1 MLHFGM
7 PVATTLCNQILPRRG
22 WIWVMGKRRV
32 MKNALIAKFAVIA
45 LALTSACSIGARA
58 QTTEEGPA
66 PSDQPS
72 APMEMGQPDES
83 AQPAPSEDRTQPS
96 TTQTDQGVARISMI
110 RGDVST
116 QRGDTGDWSAAT
128 VNAPVMSGDR
138 VSTADNARAELQLD
152 YSNVLRL
159 GSNSQAN
166 ITSLSKNQIQVQL
179 GQGIATYV
187 VFKNSEA
194 EPEIDTPNVSIHP
207 AHQDG
212 SFRIE
217 VRPDGDTVITA
228 RNGEA
233 QVTTQQGSTEI
244 RRGDMITVR
253 GTAEDAQYKISGAPD
268 SDDWDRW
275 NSDRD
280 HTMQS
285 AESWNHTNHYYVGA
299 QDLDGNGRWREVPDY
314 GSVWEPNEPE
324 DWAPY
329 RDGNWVWEADYG
341 WTWVGS
347 EPWGWAPYHYGRW
360 MNYDSSWVWWPGPV
374 GFGYRPLW
382 APAYVSFFGFGG
394 GFGGGVGFGGGFGWL
409 PIGPCDAFFP
419 WWGGFGGRFGAV
431 NITNINITNINRSG
445 GIAPLHNGLRYS
457 NLARINDPHVGRAM
471 STVGANAFGAGR
483 IRAVAA
489 NRDQLHNARMMTGNL
504 PVVPSRAS
512 LSASGRAP
520 APGTVHGTAQRF
532 FGNGRTA
539 SRPASFE
546 RQTAQLQ
553 QAMQR
558 NHITPVHAGGGAGA
572 STGVAAR
579 GTMQKPSAGTPV
591 SREMN
596 NSATRSAAN
605 SPAGGNRPPAAGGFD
620 RPMTRTQGSQST
632 AAPNGNRGSFRPFT
646 PPNNSNTRP
655 APGNMQA
662 AQRPSSPSSMQN
674 GNRTGF
680 RPFTP
685 PSNSNTR
692 PGNAGRPYAAAPS
705 VNRPPTSSASNRG
718 SYSGADRPFSP
729 PSRSAPPP
737 SRSSGG
743 SYWNRT
749 APSPSESRGSA
760 PSRSSYGG
768 GSSSY
773 RPPLNM
779 RQPIVQPRPSGGYSG
794 GSRPAPSYGGGRGYS
809 APPSGGGYHGAPSY
823 GGGGGRSYSAPSGG
837 HGGGYS
843 APSSHGGG
851 YSGGGGGG
859 HSSGG
864 GGGSPSSGGGGH
876 SSAGNHGGHH

>member
-1 MLHFGM
+1 
-7 PVATTLCNQILPRRG
+7 
-22 WIWVMGKRRV
+22 
-32 MKNALIAKFAVIA
+32 MKNAFIAKFAVIT
-45 LALTSACSIGARA
+45 LALTSAFSMSARA
-58 QTTEEGPA
+58 QTTEEGPS

-72 APMEMGQPDES
+72 APMEMGQPEES
-83 AQPAPSEDRTQPS
+83 AQPLPPVDAAQPS

-116 QRGDTGDWSAAT
+116 QRGDSGDWSAAT
-128 VNAPVMSGDR
+128 LNAPVMSGDR
-138 VSTADNARAELQLD
+138 VSTADNARTELQLD
-152 YSNVLRL
+152 YANTLRL
-159 GSNSQAN
+159 GPNSQAN

-194 EPEIDTPNVSIHP
+194 EPEIDTPNVTIHP

-217 VRPDGDTVITA
+217 VRPDGDTVIVA

-253 GTAEDAQYKISGAPD
+253 GTAEDAQYKISGAPA
-268 SDDWDRW
+268 SDEWDRW

-280 HTMQS
+280 HIIQS
-285 AESWNHTNHYYVGA
+285 AESWNHTNRYYTGA
-299 QDLDGNGRWREVPDY
+299 QDLDSYGRWKEVPDY
-314 GSVWEPNEPE
+314 GSVWEPSESE

-329 RDGNWVWEADYG
+329 RDGNWVWEPDYG

-360 MNYDSSWVWWPGPV
+360 MNYDNSWVWWPGPAV
-374 GFGYRPLW
+374 VDYRPIW

-394 GFGGGVGFGGGFGWL
+394 GFGVGFGYGYGGWGGFGWL

-419 WWGGFGGRFGAV
+419 WWGGYGGRFGAV
-431 NITNINITNINRSG
+431 NITNINITNINRYG

-489 NRDQLHNARMMTGNL
+489 NRDQLHNGRMMTGNL
-504 PVVPSRAS
+504 PVVPTRAS
-512 LSASGRAP
+512 LSASGRAA

-532 FGNGRTA
+532 FGNNARSA
-539 SRPASFE
+539 VRPASFE

-558 NHITPVHAGGGAGA
+558 NHITPVQAGGRTASASAGM
-572 STGVAAR
+572 AAR
-579 GTMQKPSAGTPV
+579 GTMQKPSAGTPP
-591 SREMN
+591 SREKN

-605 SPAGGNRPPAAGGFD
+605 SPAAGNRPPAANRPSAAGGLD
-620 RPMTRTQGSQST
+620 RPMTRSQNSQS
-632 AAPNGNRGSFRPFT
+632 AVGQSANRGGFRPFT

-655 APGNMQA
+655 APGNMPA
-662 AQRPSSPSSMQN
+662 RPSASSSSSMQN
-674 GNRTGF
+674 GNRGGF

-692 PGNAGRPYAAAPS
+692 PGNAGSPYAAAPS
-705 VNRPPTSSASNRG
+705 ANRPPMSSPSNSG
-718 SYSGADRPFSP
+718 SYRGADRPFTP
-729 PSRSAPPP
+729 PSHSAAPP
-737 SRSSGG
+737 SRSSSG

-749 APSPSESRGSA
+749 APSPSESRGSV
-760 PSRSSYGG
+760 PPRSSYGG

-779 RQPIVQPRPSGGYSG
+779 RQPIVQPRSSGGYSG
-794 GSRPAPSYGGGRGYS
+794 GSRPAPSYGGGNRGSYAPPSYGGGSRGGYSSPSYGGGRGYS

-823 GGGGGRSYSAPSGG
+823 GGGGGGRSYSAPSGG
-837 HGGGYS
+837 
-843 APSSHGGG
+843 HGGG

-864 GGGSPSSGGGGH
+864 GGGSHSSSGGGGH
-876 SSAGNHGGHH
+876 SSGGNGHH

>member
-1 MLHFGM
+1 
-7 PVATTLCNQILPRRG
+7 
-22 WIWVMGKRRV
+22 
-32 MKNALIAKFAVIA
+32 MKNAFIAKFAVIT
-45 LALTSACSIGARA
+45 LALTSAFSMGARA

-72 APMEMGQPDES
+72 APMEMGQPEES
-83 AQPAPSEDRTQPS
+83 AQPAPPEDATQPNA
-96 TTQTDQGVARISMI
+96 TQTDQGVARISMI

-116 QRGDTGDWSAAT
+116 QRGDSGDWSAAT
-128 VNAPVMSGDR
+128 LNAPVMTGDR

-152 YSNVLRL
+152 YANVLRL
-159 GSNSQAN
+159 GPNSQAN
-166 ITSLSKNQIQVQL
+166 LTGLSKNKIQVQL

-217 VRPDGDTVITA
+217 VRPDGDTVIIA

-244 RRGDMITVR
+244 RKGDMITVR
-253 GTAEDAQYKISGAPD
+253 GTATDAQYKISGAPA

-280 HTMQS
+280 HMMQS

-299 QDLDGNGRWREVPDY
+299 QDLDANGRWREVPDY
-314 GSVWEPNEPE
+314 GSVWEPSEPQ

-329 RDGNWVWEADYG
+329 RDGNWVWEPDYG

-394 GFGGGVGFGGGFGWL
+394 GFGVGFGYGGWGGFGWL
-409 PIGPCDAFFP
+409 PIGPCDRFFP
-419 WWGGFGGRFGAV
+419 WWGGYGGRFGAV
-431 NITNINITNINRSG
+431 NITNIRNINRYG

-457 NLARINDPHVGRAM
+457 NLARINDPHIGRAM

-489 NRDQLHNARMMTGNL
+489 NRDQLHSARMMTGNL

-512 LSASGRAP
+512 LSASGRAA

-532 FGNGRTA
+532 FGNGRAAA

-558 NHITPVHAGGGAGA
+558 NHITPVHAGGGGVGAG
-572 STGVAAR
+572 TGVAAR
-579 GTMQKPSAGTPV
+579 GTMQKPSAGTPA

-596 NSATRSAAN
+596 NPATRSAAN
-605 SPAGGNRPPAAGGFD
+605 VRPVPAAANRPSAAGGFD
-620 RPMTRTQGSQST
+620 RPMTRTLGSQST
-632 AAPNGNRGSFRPFT
+632 AGQNRG
-646 PPNNSNTRP
+646 
-655 APGNMQA
+655 
-662 AQRPSSPSSMQN
+662 
-674 GNRTGF
+674 GF

-692 PGNAGRPYAAAPS
+692 PGNSERPYAAAPS
-705 VNRPPTSSASNRG
+705 ANRPPLSSPSN
-718 SYSGADRPFSP
+718 SGAYRGANRPFNPPSGSAAAP
-729 PSRSAPPP
+729 PSRSN
-737 SRSSGG
+737 GG

-749 APSPSESRGSA
+749 APSPTESRGSV
-760 PSRSSYGG
+760 PPRSSYGG
-768 GSSSY
+768 GSASY

-779 RQPIVQPRPSGGYSG
+779 RQPIVQPRSSGGYSG
-794 GSRPAPSYGGGRGYS
+794 GSRPAPSYGGGSRGGYAPPSYGGGRGYS

-823 GGGGGRSYSAPSGG
+823 GGGGGRSHSAPSGG
-837 HGGGYS
+837 
-843 APSSHGGG
+843 HGGG

-864 GGGSPSSGGGGH
+864 GGGSHSSGGGGH
-876 SSAGNHGGHH
+876 SSGGNHGGHH